1 MSNSRGLVA
10 EVGSRKSLLLVL
22 LVVAAAR
29 IVSYLVARTMQ
40 NHHRTTVLAVVVALA
55 LLCCSVQ
62 AAFKVGDCA
71 VVSATSLN
79 VRSSACTLCGCV
91 CGCAW
96 ELALGRTSWRS
107 PNTVM
112 QAALCLRRWH
122 RTPRSTSRLSLERR
136 LAWVARTTGSRSR
149 STTTYVHRTCRSRQQ
164 RRGGAHSMA
173 RAEELWLR
181 GRLVLDQGLVR

>member
-1 MSNSRGLVA
+1 
-10 EVGSRKSLLLVL
+10 LLVL
-22 LVVAAAR
+22 LLLAAAR
-29 IVSYLVARTMQ
+29 IVSYLVSRCSHNAEPSSK
-40 NHHRTTVLAVVVALA
+40 HRPGCGRGPRAA
-55 LLCCSVQ
+55 LLLGASRFQGRRLRCG
-62 AAFKVGDCA
+62 VGHLVERPLFGLY
-71 VVSATSLN
+71 VVW
-79 VRSSACTLCGCV
+79 LCVCVCVCVCV

-164 RRGGAHSMA
+164 RLRGGAHSMA